1 MIADCMKPFSFL
13 VNEEGISQTKLGGT
27 MKTITL
33 KPNQLS
39 WLLDHLDLEAIQIW
53 QDLNSDQSL
62 EDGIRYRSGR
72 EELEMIDSIT
82 NKLQQSV

>member
-1 MIADCMKPFSFL
+1 
-13 VNEEGISQTKLGGT
+13 

-33 KPNQLS
+33 LPSQLR

-53 QDLNSDQSL
+53 QDLNSKKSL
-62 EDGIRYRSGR
+62 ADGIRLIENK

>member
-1 MIADCMKPFSFL
+1 
-13 VNEEGISQTKLGGT
+13 

-33 KPNQLS
+33 QPNQLS
-39 WLLDHLDLEAIQIW
+39 WLIDHLDIKAIRIW
-53 QDLNSDQSL
+53 QDLNSDKSL
-62 EDGIRYRSGR
+62 ADGIRRIENK

>member
-1 MIADCMKPFSFL
+1 MRPDWSKPSFFPANRDGL
-13 VNEEGISQTKLGGT
+13 SQTKLGGT

-33 KPNQLS
+33 QSNQLS

-72 EELEMIDSIT
+72 EELEMIDSIC
-82 NKLQQSV
+82 NKLQQSL